1 MLILTLLL
9 LLRGVQAL
17 SSECPTDCSCPSHGL
32 VFCFTRRS
40 TIMPRVP
47 HNTQQLYVFHNG
59 ISGLGPQ
66 DFQQLEE
73 LQMLDLSQNEL
84 TLVPDGTFDRLVKL
98 KNLDLSSN
106 HITHIS
112 AGSFSGLVELERL
125 YLHANQIQSIQVGAF
140 ESLQNLLELKLHG
153 NLLTS
158 LPALSFSRLL
168 LLDLSNNNIP
178 TLGPSDLQ
186 TPHLEALKVSSL
198 GLTLLDQNLI
208 ASLFN
213 LHYLDISMNQLV
225 DVSLALQQENMK
237 GLIRLNLAGNP
248 LRELKAEDFSKLI
261 GLQELDLSGLNLQ
274 SIPDGLLQNFPR
286 LVHLTA
292 AENPFNC
299 LCPLAWFSVWLKEK
313 GVNLGRPEETRCH
326 FPLVNAGRMLSE
338 LEFKDYGCL
347 LTTTTGASAVTLLP
361 HLQTPYPDTLHTNA
375 SPSALLHNPSSM
387 LPSVS
392 VQISDK
398 SELHQCPAPC
408 LNGGKCHVE
417 QGQLGCWCPPGTT
430 GLNCENKEDPLK
442 PFSSNM
448 PVVVPISSRHV
459 TATSILLDLHH
470 FIQTQPHIR
479 GIRLTY
485 RNLSGPDHRPI
496 ILRVPASYPEYTL
509 RGLHPNCTYSVCA
522 SPLVDRALRSNSSG
536 EVVSCTEAHTA
547 RAPMTPQEP
556 RLTTPGPESG
566 SLEPA
571 LVALALLLGMAVV
584 AGTVVCVRRRTKS
597 EQKLEGRSPDIVSPN
612 LDEQV
617 SMDNSSTDAHTG
629 ANPDNARGGSGTDPH
644 QHPNSEPV
652 PASPASPSQQDG
664 TSLDLEITLT
674 EELYHSNNNVSTLKA
689 SYF

>member
-1 MLILTLLL
+1 MLLSTLLL
-9 LLRGVQAL
+9 LLRCVQAL
-17 SSECPTDCSCPSHGL
+17 SSDCPTDCSCPSHGS

-40 TIMPRVP
+40 PTMPRIP
-47 HNTQQLYVFHNG
+47 QGTQRLYVFHNG
-59 ISGLGPQ
+59 ISMLSAE
-66 DFQQLEE
+66 DFRHLEE
-73 LQMLDLSQNEL
+73 LQMLDLSQNQL
-84 TLVPDGTFDRLVKL
+84 TLLPDGAFETLLKL

-106 HITHIS
+106 QITHIS
-112 AGSFSGLVELERL
+112 AGSFLGLVQLERL
-125 YLHANQIQSIQVGAF
+125 YLHANQIQSIQTGAF

-178 TLGPSDLQ
+178 TLEPSDLQ

-198 GLTLLDQNLI
+198 GLTSLNKNLF
-208 ASLFN
+208 ASLVN
-213 LHYLDISMNQLV
+213 LHYLDISMNQLL
-225 DVSLALQQENMK
+225 DVPLALQQDNMK

-248 LRELKAEDFSKLI
+248 LGELKAEDFSKLC

-274 SIPDGLLQNFPR
+274 SLPEGLLQNFPR

-326 FPLVNAGRMLSE
+326 FPLVNAGKMLSE

-347 LTTTTGASAVTLLP
+347 HTTTMGASAVTLAHFRTTHPDAP
-361 HLQTPYPDTLHTNA
+361 HTHATPSASLFT
-375 SPSALLHNPSSM
+375 SPSASA
-387 LPSVS
+387 
-392 VQISDK
+392 QE
-398 SELHQCPAPC
+398 SECPAPC
-408 LNGGKCHVE
+408 LNGGRCHVE
-417 QGQLGCWCPPGTT
+417 QGQLGCWCPPGTS
-430 GLNCENKEDPLK
+430 GLNCETKEDPLK
-442 PFSSNM
+442 PWSTNI
-448 PVVVPISSRHV
+448 PLVVPISSRHV
-459 TATSILLDLHH
+459 TATSILLDLHR

-509 RGLHPNCTYSVCA
+509 RGLRPNCTYSVCA
-522 SPLVDRALRSNSSG
+522 SPLVERVPRSNSSA
-536 EVVSCTEAHTA
+536 ELVSCTEARTA
-547 RAPMTPQEP
+547 GAPPTPLEP

-571 LVALALLLGMAVV
+571 LAALGLLLGLAVL
-584 AGTVVCVRRRTKS
+584 AGAVVCVRRRRGGKAGL
-597 EQKLEGRSPDIVSPN
+597 ELEGGSPEAGAADTHPPYG
-612 LDEQV
+612 L
-617 SMDNSSTDAHTG
+617 DNSSSEAHTG
-629 ANPDNARGGSGTDPH
+629 DGPGVGPGTDP
-644 QHPNSEPV
+644 QRSV
-652 PASPASPSQQDG
+652 SPASPSQKSG
-664 TSLDLEITLT
+664 ANLDLEIPVT
-674 EELYHSNNNVSTLKA
+674 EELHPSNNILSSYKA